1 MNWVLFV
8 VICLNVNFVLNYQR
22 CRRNVVI
29 IIASHL
35 PRCSAK
41 IVLTRQN
48 VQADAAKSLAVRIV
62 QMVMKIG
69 FHVNYVRHN
78 VVTLVLPAVWR
89 ICTPVKFV
97 ILFIAVS
104 GAIEKSFFCFGFT

>member
-1 MNWVLFV
+1 
-8 VICLNVNFVLNYQR
+8 
-22 CRRNVVI
+22 
-29 IIASHL
+29 
-35 PRCSAK
+35 
-41 IVLTRQN
+41 
-48 VQADAAKSLAVRIV
+48 
-62 QMVMKIG
+62 MVMKIG

-104 GAIEKSFFCFGFT
+104 DAIEKSFFCFGFT